1 MRFLLLSVATNDVS
15 LKSSSS
21 RQSSTSRKSSGSH
34 SGGGSV
40 LLDGHADGQFDIL
53 VSSRELGT
61 QGDSTEVTTHKEGT
75 LASWED
81 FTWCDTQSYYTFTFF
96 RAPRYFMISRKSWL
110 SCKVPISGT
119 WYRMIFGTTSLI
131 SGGTSSH
138 QEHRHD
144 PISKR
149 HPP

>member
-61 QGDSTEVTTHKEGT
+61 QGDSTEVTTHTELWHLGKT
-75 LASWED
+75 LHGVTHNHITHSH
-81 FTWCDTQSYYTFTFF
+81 FSGRRDTS
-96 RAPRYFMISRKSWL
+96 
-110 SCKVPISGT
+110 
-119 WYRMIFGTTSLI
+119 
-131 SGGTSSH
+131 
-138 QEHRHD
+138 
-144 PISKR
+144 
-149 HPP
+149 